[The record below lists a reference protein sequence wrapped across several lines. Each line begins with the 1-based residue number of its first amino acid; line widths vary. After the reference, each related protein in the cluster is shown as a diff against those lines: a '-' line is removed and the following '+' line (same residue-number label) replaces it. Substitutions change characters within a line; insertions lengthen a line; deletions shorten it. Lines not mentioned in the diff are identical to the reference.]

1 MSWDIVGKRKWF
13 LVLSAVLL
21 IPGIVSLLIPPSLT
35 LGLEFS
41 SGSALEVRFEDTV
54 QFTESDVRAVMESM
68 DHPEAIIQV
77 TGDNGLLI
85 RTDTLR
91 EAIGDRPSEQS
102 QIRDALN
109 DQIGP
114 LTAEGFSFESVSPVV
129 ARETVVRTI
138 WASVAATIGILI
150 YVTWAFR
157 NVPNPV
163 RYGLAAIVALVHD
176 VVIVIGIFS
185 ILGKALGIEV
195 DVIFMVGLLTI
206 AGYSVNDTIVV
217 FDRIRENVARS
228 VNQDRPLSVVINT
241 SLLESMA
248 RSLNTSLTTML
259 VIVALL
265 LIGGSTIRPFL
276 LVLACGVVIGT
287 YSSIFVASQFLGD
300 VGPRRTASPA
310 APATPSHLA
319 SRCLCQFGVSTNR
332 PTCAPSAMASQAA
345 CQCSKGNRL
354 ATTGRALPCCTKSSA
369 DFRSSLPAPDEPRMA
384 ASRNMTSAN
393 GRGTSCPLNSPRS
406 TSLPYWPK
414 HRNVERKMGDPTVS
428 SATSTPASSVRAST
442 TSEKSTS
449 PMQSAWSAP
458 KSSSAPVFD
467 SLLVTA

>member
-13 LVLSAVLL
+13 LVLSALLL
-21 IPGIVSLLIPPSLT
+21 IPGIISLLIPPSLN

-41 SGSALEVRFEDTV
+41 SGSALEVRFDERV
-54 QFTESDVRAVMESM
+54 QFTESEVRVVLESM
-68 DHPEAIIQV
+68 GHPEAIIQV

-91 EAIGDRPSEQS
+91 EAVGDLQSEQS

-109 DQIGP
+109 ERIGP
-114 LTAEGFSFESVSPVV
+114 ITSEGFSFESVSPLV
-129 ARETVVRTI
+129 ARETVVKTI
-138 WASVAATIGILI
+138 WASIAAAIGILV

-157 NVPNPV
+157 NVPNPM

-185 ILGKALGIEV
+185 ILGKALDIEV

-228 VNQDRPLSVVINT
+228 VNQDRPLATVINT

-287 YSSIFVASQFLGD
+287 YSSIFVASQFLVMWDRGELRRLL
-300 VGPRRTASPA
+300 PRRRQ
-310 APATPSHLA
+310 AT
-319 SRCLCQFGVSTNR
+319 
-332 PTCAPSAMASQAA
+332 
-345 CQCSKGNRL
+345 
-354 ATTGRALPCCTKSSA
+354 
-369 DFRSSLPAPDEPRMA
+369 
-384 ASRNMTSAN
+384 
-393 GRGTSCPLNSPRS
+393 
-406 TSLPYWPK
+406 
-414 HRNVERKMGDPTVS
+414 
-428 SATSTPASSVRAST
+428 
-442 TSEKSTS
+442 
-449 PMQSAWSAP
+449 
-458 KSSSAPVFD
+458 
-467 SLLVTA
+467 

>member
-13 LVLSAVLL
+13 LGLSALLL
-21 IPGIVSLLIPPSLT
+21 IPGIISLLIPPGLT

-41 SGSALEVRFEDTV
+41 SGSALEVRFDERV
-54 QFTESDVRAVMESM
+54 QFTESEVRVVLESM
-68 DHPEAIIQV
+68 GHPEAIIQV

-85 RTDTLR
+85 RTETLR
-91 EAIGDRPSEQS
+91 EAVGDLASEQS

-109 DQIGP
+109 ERIGP
-114 LTAEGFSFESVSPVV
+114 ITSEGFSFESVSPLV
-129 ARETVVRTI
+129 ARETVVKTI
-138 WASVAATIGILI
+138 GASIAAAIGILV

-185 ILGKALGIEV
+185 ILGKALGVEV

-228 VNQDRPLSVVINT
+228 VNQDRPLATVINT

-276 LVLACGVVIGT
+276 LVLACGVVVGT
-287 YSSIFVASQFLGD
+287 YSSMFVASQFLVMWDRGELRRLL
-300 VGPRRTASPA
+300 PRRRQ
-310 APATPSHLA
+310 AT
-319 SRCLCQFGVSTNR
+319 
-332 PTCAPSAMASQAA
+332 
-345 CQCSKGNRL
+345 
-354 ATTGRALPCCTKSSA
+354 
-369 DFRSSLPAPDEPRMA
+369 
-384 ASRNMTSAN
+384 
-393 GRGTSCPLNSPRS
+393 
-406 TSLPYWPK
+406 
-414 HRNVERKMGDPTVS
+414 
-428 SATSTPASSVRAST
+428 
-442 TSEKSTS
+442 
-449 PMQSAWSAP
+449 
-458 KSSSAPVFD
+458 
-467 SLLVTA
+467 

>member
-13 LVLSAVLL
+13 LVLSALLL
-21 IPGIVSLLIPPSLT
+21 IPGIISLLIPPSLT

-41 SGSALEVRFEDTV
+41 SGSALEVRFDERV
-54 QFTESDVRAVMESM
+54 QFTVSEVRVVLESM
-68 DHPEAIIQV
+68 GHPEAIIQV

-91 EAIGDRPSEQS
+91 EAVGDLQSEQS

-109 DQIGP
+109 ERIGP
-114 LTAEGFSFESVSPVV
+114 ITSEGFSFESVSPLV
-129 ARETVVRTI
+129 ARETVVKTI
-138 WASVAATIGILI
+138 WASIAAAIGILV

-157 NVPNPV
+157 NVPNPM

-185 ILGKALGIEV
+185 ILGKALDIEV

-228 VNQDRPLSVVINT
+228 VNQDRPLATVINT

-287 YSSIFVASQFLGD
+287 YSSIFVASQFLVMWDRGELRRLL
-300 VGPRRTASPA
+300 PRRRQ
-310 APATPSHLA
+310 AT
-319 SRCLCQFGVSTNR
+319 
-332 PTCAPSAMASQAA
+332 
-345 CQCSKGNRL
+345 
-354 ATTGRALPCCTKSSA
+354 
-369 DFRSSLPAPDEPRMA
+369 
-384 ASRNMTSAN
+384 
-393 GRGTSCPLNSPRS
+393 
-406 TSLPYWPK
+406 
-414 HRNVERKMGDPTVS
+414 
-428 SATSTPASSVRAST
+428 
-442 TSEKSTS
+442 
-449 PMQSAWSAP
+449 
-458 KSSSAPVFD
+458 
-467 SLLVTA
+467 

>member
-21 IPGIVSLLIPPSLT
+21 IPGIVSLLIPPSLN

-41 SGSALEVRFEDTV
+41 SGSALEVRFQPEV
-54 QFTESDVRAVMESM
+54 EFTDSDVRAVLDSM
-68 DHPEAIIQV
+68 DHPEAIVQV
-77 TGDNGLLI
+77 TGDNGLLL
-85 RTDTLR
+85 RTDTLQ

-102 QIRDALN
+102 RIREALN
-109 DQIGP
+109 EQIGP
-114 LTAEGFSFESVSPVV
+114 ITPEGFSFESVSPVV

-163 RYGLAAIVALVHD
+163 RYGVAAIVALVHD

-185 ILGKALGIEV
+185 ILGKALDIEV

-228 VNQDRPLSVVINT
+228 ANQDRPLSTIVNT

-276 LVLACGVVIGT
+276 LVLACGVAIGT
-287 YSSIFVASQFLGD
+287 YSSIFVASQFLVMWDRGELRRLL
-300 VGPRRTASPA
+300 PRRRQ
-310 APATPSHLA
+310 AT
-319 SRCLCQFGVSTNR
+319 
-332 PTCAPSAMASQAA
+332 
-345 CQCSKGNRL
+345 
-354 ATTGRALPCCTKSSA
+354 
-369 DFRSSLPAPDEPRMA
+369 
-384 ASRNMTSAN
+384 
-393 GRGTSCPLNSPRS
+393 
-406 TSLPYWPK
+406 
-414 HRNVERKMGDPTVS
+414 
-428 SATSTPASSVRAST
+428 
-442 TSEKSTS
+442 
-449 PMQSAWSAP
+449 
-458 KSSSAPVFD
+458 
-467 SLLVTA
+467 

>member
-13 LVLSAVLL
+13 LVLSALLL
-21 IPGIVSLLIPPSLT
+21 IPGIISLLIPPGLT

-41 SGSALEVRFEDTV
+41 SGSALEVRFDERV
-54 QFTESDVRAVMESM
+54 QFTESEVRVVLESM
-68 DHPEAIIQV
+68 GHPEAIIPV

-85 RTDTLR
+85 RTETLR
-91 EAIGDRPSEQS
+91 EAVGDLASEQS

-109 DQIGP
+109 ERIGP
-114 LTAEGFSFESVSPVV
+114 ITSEGFSFESVSPLV
-129 ARETVVRTI
+129 ARETVVKTI
-138 WASVAATIGILI
+138 WASIAAAIGILV

-185 ILGKALGIEV
+185 ILGKVLGVEV

-217 FDRIRENVARS
+217 FDRIRENVGRS
-228 VNQDRPLSVVINT
+228 VNQDRPLATVINT

-276 LVLACGVVIGT
+276 LVLACGVVVGT
-287 YSSIFVASQFLGD
+287 YSSIFVASQFLVMWDRGELRRLL
-300 VGPRRTASPA
+300 PRRRQ
-310 APATPSHLA
+310 AT
-319 SRCLCQFGVSTNR
+319 
-332 PTCAPSAMASQAA
+332 
-345 CQCSKGNRL
+345 
-354 ATTGRALPCCTKSSA
+354 
-369 DFRSSLPAPDEPRMA
+369 
-384 ASRNMTSAN
+384 
-393 GRGTSCPLNSPRS
+393 
-406 TSLPYWPK
+406 
-414 HRNVERKMGDPTVS
+414 
-428 SATSTPASSVRAST
+428 
-442 TSEKSTS
+442 
-449 PMQSAWSAP
+449 
-458 KSSSAPVFD
+458 
-467 SLLVTA
+467 

>member
-13 LVLSAVLL
+13 LVLSALLL
-21 IPGIVSLLIPPSLT
+21 IPGIISLLIPPSLN

-41 SGSALEVRFEDTV
+41 SGSALEVRFDERV
-54 QFTESDVRAVMESM
+54 QFTESEVRVVLESM
-68 DHPEAIIQV
+68 GHPEAIIQV

-91 EAIGDRPSEQS
+91 EAVGDLASEQS

-109 DQIGP
+109 ERIGP
-114 LTAEGFSFESVSPVV
+114 LTSEGFSFESVSPLV
-129 ARETVVRTI
+129 ARETVVKTI
-138 WASVAATIGILI
+138 WASIAAAIGILV

-228 VNQDRPLSVVINT
+228 VNQDRPLATVINT
-241 SLLESMA
+241 SLLESIA

-287 YSSIFVASQFLGD
+287 YSSIFVASQFLVMWDRGELRRLL
-300 VGPRRTASPA
+300 PRRRQ
-310 APATPSHLA
+310 AT
-319 SRCLCQFGVSTNR
+319 
-332 PTCAPSAMASQAA
+332 
-345 CQCSKGNRL
+345 
-354 ATTGRALPCCTKSSA
+354 
-369 DFRSSLPAPDEPRMA
+369 
-384 ASRNMTSAN
+384 
-393 GRGTSCPLNSPRS
+393 
-406 TSLPYWPK
+406 
-414 HRNVERKMGDPTVS
+414 
-428 SATSTPASSVRAST
+428 
-442 TSEKSTS
+442 
-449 PMQSAWSAP
+449 
-458 KSSSAPVFD
+458 
-467 SLLVTA
+467 

>member
-1 MSWDIVGKRKWF
+1 MVSWDIVGKRKWF
-13 LVLSAVLL
+13 LVLSALLL
-21 IPGIVSLLIPPSLT
+21 IPGIISLLIPPSLN

-41 SGSALEVRFEDTV
+41 SGSALEVRFDERV
-54 QFTESDVRAVMESM
+54 QFTESEVRVVLESM
-68 DHPEAIIQV
+68 GHPEAIIQV

-91 EAIGDRPSEQS
+91 EAVGDLASEQS

-109 DQIGP
+109 ERIGP
-114 LTAEGFSFESVSPVV
+114 LTSEGFSFESVSPLV
-129 ARETVVRTI
+129 ARETVVKTI
-138 WASVAATIGILI
+138 WASIAAAIGILV

-185 ILGKALGIEV
+185 ILGKALDIEV

-228 VNQDRPLSVVINT
+228 VNQDRPLATVINT

-287 YSSIFVASQFLGD
+287 YSSIFVASQFLVMWDRGELRRLL
-300 VGPRRTASPA
+300 PRRRQ
-310 APATPSHLA
+310 AT
-319 SRCLCQFGVSTNR
+319 
-332 PTCAPSAMASQAA
+332 
-345 CQCSKGNRL
+345 
-354 ATTGRALPCCTKSSA
+354 
-369 DFRSSLPAPDEPRMA
+369 
-384 ASRNMTSAN
+384 
-393 GRGTSCPLNSPRS
+393 
-406 TSLPYWPK
+406 
-414 HRNVERKMGDPTVS
+414 
-428 SATSTPASSVRAST
+428 
-442 TSEKSTS
+442 
-449 PMQSAWSAP
+449 
-458 KSSSAPVFD
+458 
-467 SLLVTA
+467 

>member
-13 LVLSAVLL
+13 LVLSALLL
-21 IPGIVSLLIPPSLT
+21 IPGIISLLIPPSLT

-41 SGSALEVRFEDTV
+41 SGSALEVRFDERV
-54 QFTESDVRAVMESM
+54 QFTESEVRVVLESM
-68 DHPEAIIQV
+68 GHPEAIIQV

-85 RTDTLR
+85 RTETLR
-91 EAIGDRPSEQS
+91 EAVGDLASEQS

-109 DQIGP
+109 ERIGP
-114 LTAEGFSFESVSPVV
+114 ITSEGFSFESVSPLV
-129 ARETVVRTI
+129 ARETVVKTI
-138 WASVAATIGILI
+138 WASIAAAIGILV

-217 FDRIRENVARS
+217 FDRIRENVGRS
-228 VNQDRPLSVVINT
+228 VNQDRPLATVINT

-276 LVLACGVVIGT
+276 LVLACGVVVGT
-287 YSSIFVASQFLGD
+287 YSSIFVASQFLVMWDRGELRRLL
-300 VGPRRTASPA
+300 PRRRQ
-310 APATPSHLA
+310 AT
-319 SRCLCQFGVSTNR
+319 
-332 PTCAPSAMASQAA
+332 
-345 CQCSKGNRL
+345 
-354 ATTGRALPCCTKSSA
+354 
-369 DFRSSLPAPDEPRMA
+369 
-384 ASRNMTSAN
+384 
-393 GRGTSCPLNSPRS
+393 
-406 TSLPYWPK
+406 
-414 HRNVERKMGDPTVS
+414 
-428 SATSTPASSVRAST
+428 
-442 TSEKSTS
+442 
-449 PMQSAWSAP
+449 
-458 KSSSAPVFD
+458 
-467 SLLVTA
+467 

>member
-13 LVLSAVLL
+13 LVLSALLL
-21 IPGIVSLLIPPSLT
+21 IPGIISLLIPPSLN

-41 SGSALEVRFEDTV
+41 SGSALEVRFDERV
-54 QFTESDVRAVMESM
+54 QFTESEVRVVLESM
-68 DHPEAIIQV
+68 GHPEAIIQV

-91 EAIGDRPSEQS
+91 EAVGDLASEQS

-109 DQIGP
+109 ERIGP
-114 LTAEGFSFESVSPVV
+114 LTSEGFSFESVSPLV
-129 ARETVVRTI
+129 ARETVVKTI
-138 WASVAATIGILI
+138 WASIAAAIGILV

-228 VNQDRPLSVVINT
+228 VNQDRPLATVINT

-287 YSSIFVASQFLGD
+287 YSSIFVASQFLVMWDRGELRRLL
-300 VGPRRTASPA
+300 PRRRQ
-310 APATPSHLA
+310 AT
-319 SRCLCQFGVSTNR
+319 
-332 PTCAPSAMASQAA
+332 
-345 CQCSKGNRL
+345 
-354 ATTGRALPCCTKSSA
+354 
-369 DFRSSLPAPDEPRMA
+369 
-384 ASRNMTSAN
+384 
-393 GRGTSCPLNSPRS
+393 
-406 TSLPYWPK
+406 
-414 HRNVERKMGDPTVS
+414 
-428 SATSTPASSVRAST
+428 
-442 TSEKSTS
+442 
-449 PMQSAWSAP
+449 
-458 KSSSAPVFD
+458 
-467 SLLVTA
+467 

>member
-13 LVLSAVLL
+13 LVLSALLL
-21 IPGIVSLLIPPSLT
+21 IPGIISLLIPPSLT

-41 SGSALEVRFEDTV
+41 SGSALEVRFDERV
-54 QFTESDVRAVMESM
+54 QFTVSEVRVVLESM
-68 DHPEAIIQV
+68 GHPEAIIQV

-91 EAIGDRPSEQS
+91 EAVGDLQSEQS

-109 DQIGP
+109 ERIGP
-114 LTAEGFSFESVSPVV
+114 ITSEGFSFESVSPLV
-129 ARETVVRTI
+129 ARETVVKTI
-138 WASVAATIGILI
+138 WASIAAAIGILV

-228 VNQDRPLSVVINT
+228 VNQDRPLATVINT

-287 YSSIFVASQFLGD
+287 YSSIFVASQFLVMWDRGELRRLL
-300 VGPRRTASPA
+300 PRRRQ
-310 APATPSHLA
+310 AT
-319 SRCLCQFGVSTNR
+319 
-332 PTCAPSAMASQAA
+332 
-345 CQCSKGNRL
+345 
-354 ATTGRALPCCTKSSA
+354 
-369 DFRSSLPAPDEPRMA
+369 
-384 ASRNMTSAN
+384 
-393 GRGTSCPLNSPRS
+393 
-406 TSLPYWPK
+406 
-414 HRNVERKMGDPTVS
+414 
-428 SATSTPASSVRAST
+428 
-442 TSEKSTS
+442 
-449 PMQSAWSAP
+449 
-458 KSSSAPVFD
+458 
-467 SLLVTA
+467 

>member
-13 LVLSAVLL
+13 LVLSALLL
-21 IPGIVSLLIPPSLT
+21 IPGIISLLIPPGLT

-41 SGSALEVRFEDTV
+41 SGSALEVRFDERV
-54 QFTESDVRAVMESM
+54 QFTESEVRVVLESM
-68 DHPEAIIQV
+68 GHPEAIIQV

-85 RTDTLR
+85 RTETLR
-91 EAIGDRPSEQS
+91 EAVGDLASEQS

-109 DQIGP
+109 ERIGP
-114 LTAEGFSFESVSPVV
+114 ITSEGFSFESVSPLV
-129 ARETVVRTI
+129 ARETVVKTI
-138 WASVAATIGILI
+138 WASIAAAIGILV

-185 ILGKALGIEV
+185 ILGKVLGVEV

-217 FDRIRENVARS
+217 FDRIRENVGRS
-228 VNQDRPLSVVINT
+228 VNQDRPLATVINT

-276 LVLACGVVIGT
+276 LVLACGVVVGT
-287 YSSIFVASQFLGD
+287 YSSIFVASQFLVMWDRGELRRLL
-300 VGPRRTASPA
+300 PRRRQ
-310 APATPSHLA
+310 AT
-319 SRCLCQFGVSTNR
+319 
-332 PTCAPSAMASQAA
+332 
-345 CQCSKGNRL
+345 
-354 ATTGRALPCCTKSSA
+354 
-369 DFRSSLPAPDEPRMA
+369 
-384 ASRNMTSAN
+384 
-393 GRGTSCPLNSPRS
+393 
-406 TSLPYWPK
+406 
-414 HRNVERKMGDPTVS
+414 
-428 SATSTPASSVRAST
+428 
-442 TSEKSTS
+442 
-449 PMQSAWSAP
+449 
-458 KSSSAPVFD
+458 
-467 SLLVTA
+467 

>member
-13 LVLSAVLL
+13 LVLSALLL
-21 IPGIVSLLIPPSLT
+21 IPGIISLLIPPSLN

-41 SGSALEVRFEDTV
+41 SGSALEVRFDERV
-54 QFTESDVRAVMESM
+54 QFTESEVRVVLESM
-68 DHPEAIIQV
+68 GHPEAIIQV

-91 EAIGDRPSEQS
+91 EAVGDLASEQS

-109 DQIGP
+109 ERIGP
-114 LTAEGFSFESVSPVV
+114 LTSEGFSFESVSPLV
-129 ARETVVRTI
+129 ARETVVKTI
-138 WASVAATIGILI
+138 WASIAAAIGILV

-185 ILGKALGIEV
+185 ILGKALDIEV

-228 VNQDRPLSVVINT
+228 VNQDRPLATVINT

-287 YSSIFVASQFLGD
+287 YSSIFVASQFLVMWDRGELRRLL
-300 VGPRRTASPA
+300 PRRRQ
-310 APATPSHLA
+310 AT
-319 SRCLCQFGVSTNR
+319 
-332 PTCAPSAMASQAA
+332 
-345 CQCSKGNRL
+345 
-354 ATTGRALPCCTKSSA
+354 
-369 DFRSSLPAPDEPRMA
+369 
-384 ASRNMTSAN
+384 
-393 GRGTSCPLNSPRS
+393 
-406 TSLPYWPK
+406 
-414 HRNVERKMGDPTVS
+414 
-428 SATSTPASSVRAST
+428 
-442 TSEKSTS
+442 
-449 PMQSAWSAP
+449 
-458 KSSSAPVFD
+458 
-467 SLLVTA
+467 

>member
-13 LVLSAVLL
+13 LVLSALLL
-21 IPGIVSLLIPPSLT
+21 IPGIISLLIPPSLT

-41 SGSALEVRFEDTV
+41 SGSALEVRFDERV
-54 QFTESDVRAVMESM
+54 QFTVSEVRVVLESM
-68 DHPEAIIQV
+68 GHPEAIIQV

-91 EAIGDRPSEQS
+91 EAVGDLQSEQS

-109 DQIGP
+109 ERIGP
-114 LTAEGFSFESVSPVV
+114 ITSEGFSFESVSPLV
-129 ARETVVRTI
+129 ARETVVKTI
-138 WASVAATIGILI
+138 WASIAAAIGILV

-185 ILGKALGIEV
+185 ILGKALDIEV

-228 VNQDRPLSVVINT
+228 VNQDRPLATVINT

-287 YSSIFVASQFLGD
+287 YSSIFVASQFLVMWDRGERRRLL
-300 VGPRRTASPA
+300 PRRRQ
-310 APATPSHLA
+310 AT
-319 SRCLCQFGVSTNR
+319 
-332 PTCAPSAMASQAA
+332 
-345 CQCSKGNRL
+345 
-354 ATTGRALPCCTKSSA
+354 
-369 DFRSSLPAPDEPRMA
+369 
-384 ASRNMTSAN
+384 
-393 GRGTSCPLNSPRS
+393 
-406 TSLPYWPK
+406 
-414 HRNVERKMGDPTVS
+414 
-428 SATSTPASSVRAST
+428 
-442 TSEKSTS
+442 
-449 PMQSAWSAP
+449 
-458 KSSSAPVFD
+458 
-467 SLLVTA
+467 